1 MHACSHVRFT
11 SITYACALCLRTH
24 FRWIRLIPT
33 VCTYLAVQA
42 LPFDWSVRVAPA
54 PDNKSVVAVTSN
66 DASSTTAAQLCH
78 RLTGCV
84 IALGC

>member
-11 SITYACALCLRTH
+11 SITYACALCLRTLSLDT
-24 FRWIRLIPT
+24 LIFT
-33 VCTYLAVQA
+33 VCTCLAVQA

-54 PDNKSVVAVTSN
+54 PDNKCVVAVTSH
-66 DASSTTAAQLCH
+66 DTSSTTATQLCH